1 MKKILQGILAV
12 IVVLFPIAC
21 TATYIIHLEDGRSI
35 TVDKYWEEGDQIK
48 FSRGGG
54 IIGIEKNS
62 VLKIEQTEA
71 PADLPE
77 KKETTAETEAAPAS
91 DGAKDATKGELSEGR
106 GTQAE
111 EKFKDNQESK
121 SRKESEKDTEKENKE
136 LIDKYMKEFDLMK
149 EKFKQV
155 PVMTNEGLRQFVDEL
170 LSFRKRVF
178 SDRLG
183 RPFSK
188 QILEVYSMVD
198 EIKATLKFR
207 GY

>member
-1 MKKILQGILAV
+1 MKTLLTA
-12 IVVLFPIAC
+12 IVSATFLFFPITGFAG
-21 TATYIIHLEDGRSI
+21 YIIHLKDGGEIVTDQYYEEEDR
-35 TVDKYWEEGDQIK
+35 IK
-48 FSRGGG
+48 FKRYGG
-54 IIGIEKNS
+54 IIGIEKKS
-62 VLKIEQTEA
+62 VLKIERTEA
-71 PADLPE
+71 PVDLPE
-77 KKETTAETEAAPAS
+77 KKETTAETEAAPVS
-91 DGAKDATKGELSEGR
+91 DGAKDATKGESSNEKGAS
-106 GTQAE
+106 AE
-111 EKFKDNQESK
+111 ETPKANQESK

>member
-91 DGAKDATKGELSEGR
+91 DGAKDATKGESSNEKGAS
-106 GTQAE
+106 AE
-111 EKFKDNQESK
+111 ETPKATQESK

-136 LIDKYMKEFDLMK
+136 LVDKYMKEFDLLKAKMK
-149 EKFKQV
+149 DVEM
-155 PVMTNEGLRQFVDEL
+155 MTKEEL
-170 LSFRKRVF
+170 NTFYMELDTFRKAVLTK
-178 SDRLG
+178 RLG
-183 RPFSK
+183 GFFAK
-188 QILEVYSMVD
+188 HLLEVYAMLD
-198 EIKATLKFR
+198 KIQTIMHFK
-207 GY
+207 GD